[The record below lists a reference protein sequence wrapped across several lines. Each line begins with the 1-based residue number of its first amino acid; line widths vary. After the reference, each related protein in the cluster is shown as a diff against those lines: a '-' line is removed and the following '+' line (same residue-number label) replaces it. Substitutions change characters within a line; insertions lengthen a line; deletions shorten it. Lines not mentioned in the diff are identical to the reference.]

1 MNIFYLRGGFKTKTI
16 MNLKKLSFALLLGGA
31 LLASCSTSDYSNA
44 KLQNEADT
52 VSYYLGYNIGQGFQ
66 TLPAFDLNREALIKG
81 FFEAIDS
88 TSEISAEELNMKLQ
102 TFFMELQQKES
113 QKALEEGRA
122 FLEKNKSAEG
132 VVALENGLQ
141 YQILTAGTGP
151 KPDSTSTVKVH
162 YHGTTPAGVVFDS
175 SVDRGEPVTF
185 PVNGV
190 IEGWQQI
197 LPMMPVGSKWK
208 VWIPTEL
215 GYGENVR
222 SGGEIKPNMP
232 LVFEIE
238 LLGIEPAGTP
248 AQ

>member
-1 MNIFYLRGGFKTKTI
+1 

-31 LLASCSTSDYSNA
+31 LFSSCSNSNYSNA
-44 KLQNEADT
+44 KLQTEADT
-52 VSYYLGYNIGQGFQ
+52 VSYYLGFNIGQGFQ
-66 TLPAFDLNREALIKG
+66 TLPEFDLNREALIKG

-88 TSEISAEELNMKLQ
+88 TNEISAEELNAKLQ
-102 TFFMELQQKES
+102 AFFMDLQVKQNEKF
-113 QKALEEGRA
+113 LEDGRA
-122 FLEKNKSAEG
+122 FLEKNKSQEG
-132 VVALENGLQ
+132 VVVMEDGIQ
-141 YQILTAGTGP
+141 YQIITAGTGV

-185 PVNGV
+185 PVSGV
-190 IEGWQQI
+190 IMGWQKI
-197 LPMMPVGSKWK
+197 LPLMPVGSKWK

-215 GYGENVR
+215 AYGENVR

-238 LLGIEPAGTP
+238 LLGIEPAGAP
-248 AQ
+248 LQ